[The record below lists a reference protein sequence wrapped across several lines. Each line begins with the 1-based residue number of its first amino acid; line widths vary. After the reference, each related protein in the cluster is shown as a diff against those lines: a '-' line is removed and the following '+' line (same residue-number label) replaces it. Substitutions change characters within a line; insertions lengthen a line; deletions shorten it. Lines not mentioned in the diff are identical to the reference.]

1 MASHRRRVPVDVDG
15 GARPTGRTAAR
26 DGDGRKQRWAAH
38 REARRS
44 ELVDAAVRAITV
56 RGPGVGMDDIAAEA
70 GVTKPVVYRYFTDKA
85 DLYVAVGQRAA
96 GDLLTEVVGAIEAG
110 GRPKDLLTTAV
121 DAYLAQI
128 ERAPNLYR
136 FVVARPFLDRAPST
150 DIVHDYRSLIAS
162 AVARSMGEGL
172 RAAGLDSGGA
182 EAWGHGV
189 VGFVQQAGDWWIER
203 RTMSRADLTRYVV
216 ALLWGGLLELHR
228 QAGDDPDA
236 GSAGGLVLLAPPAA
250 ELG

>member
-1 MASHRRRVPVDVDG
+1 MANHRSRADG
-15 GARPTGRTAAR
+15 PET
-26 DGDGRKQRWAAH
+26 GDGRKQRWAAH
-38 REARRS
+38 REARRN
-44 ELVDAAVRAITV
+44 ELVDAAVRAITAQ
-56 RGPGVGMDDIAAEA
+56 GPGVGMDDIAAEA

-96 GDLLTEVVGAIEAG
+96 NDLLAKVVGAIEAG
-110 GRPKDLLTTAV
+110 GPPKDLLTTAI

-128 ERAPNLYR
+128 EQVPNLYR
-136 FVVARPFLDRAPST
+136 FVVARPFLDRAPRT
-150 DIVHDYRSLIAS
+150 DIVHDYRSLIAA

-189 VGFVQQAGDWWIER
+189 VGFVQQAGDWWLER
-203 RTMSRADLTRYVV
+203 RSMSRADLTSYLV

-228 QAGDDPDA
+228 QAELDPA
-236 GSAGGLVLLAPPAA
+236 SGETGGLVLLALPIADA
-250 ELG
+250 GSG

>member
-1 MASHRRRVPVDVDG
+1 MTSHRRRAEDASDS
-15 GARPTGRTAAR
+15 
-26 DGDGRKQRWAAH
+26 GDGRKQRWAAH
-38 REARRS
+38 REARRG
-44 ELVDAAVRAITV
+44 ELVEAAVRAITAQ
-56 RGPGVGMDDIAAEA
+56 GPGVGMDDIAAEA

-96 GDLLTEVVGAIEAG
+96 NDLLAEVVGAIEAG
-110 GRPKDLLTTAV
+110 GPPKDLLTTAI

-150 DIVHDYRSLIAS
+150 DLVDDYRSLIAT

-203 RTMSRADLTRYVV
+203 RSMSRADLTSYLV
-216 ALLWGGLLELHR
+216 ALLWGGLFELHR
-228 QAGDDPDA
+228 EAGLDLA
-236 GSAGGLVLLAPPAA
+236 TGATGGLVLLAPPVADT
-250 ELG
+250 GSS